1 MKILIV
7 EDEPVSLKLAHLVL
21 AAEGHEV
28 TGAEAVGNAIAE
40 ILWSEPDMILLDL
53 ELPGIDGLTLASN
66 LKRNRQTRHI
76 VIVAITA
83 CAEHYPRELA
93 IAAGCDA
100 YIAKPINTRRL
111 PQQVAEA
118 VGNASEGS

>member
-1 MKILIV
+1 MNILIV
-7 EDEPVSLKLAHLVL
+7 KDEPVSLKLAHLVL

-28 TGAEAVGNAIAE
+28 TGTEAVGSAIAE
-40 ILWSEPDMILLDL
+40 ILRSEPDVILLDL

-66 LKRNRQTRHI
+66 LKRNQQTRHI
-76 VIVAITA
+76 VIIAITVSP
-83 CAEHYPRELA
+83 EQYPRQLA

-100 YIAKPINTRRL
+100 YIAKPIDTRRL

-118 VGNASEGS
+118 VENASEGK